1 MPSNIF
7 ASVFD
12 SLSTHRVHSSK
23 DRHWREMAGFPHSR
37 VAHKASEFYSLAM
50 VNKNQ
55 WILGACALLFL
66 QSVRQ
71 FTARQGLWELLKYW
85 KLSLYHWY
93 HKEFMT
99 WVKCSAQW
107 HYNLIQQHWHW
118 DKVLLTQLSKWTK
131 MDLWGKIFGGESF
144 LRLIWN

>member
-1 MPSNIF
+1 MQRRTSCLRPVLFRLVELFHLMPSNIF

-55 WILGACALLFL
+55 WILGGCALLFL

-71 FTARQGLWELLKYW
+71 FTARQGLRELLKYS
-85 KLSLYHWY
+85 LSLVPHRVYDMSEVFCNVTLQSY
-93 HKEFMT
+93 PKT
-99 WVKCSAQW
+99 
-107 HYNLIQQHWHW
+107 
-118 DKVLLTQLSKWTK
+118 LTL
-131 MDLWGKIFGGESF
+131 G
-144 LRLIWN
+144 